1 MELDEIQTPA
11 IVADLAMMEHNMRKY
26 QNYADQG
33 GCALRPHIKTHKI
46 PRLARMQLDF
56 GAKGI
61 TCAKLGEAEVMADSG
76 IGDIFMAY
84 PVIGP
89 DKIRRFL
96 DLSQTIRMICS
107 VDSVEGASALAA
119 AARERGITAE
129 VRMEVDIGARRTGVV
144 MPRAVEMAKRIA
156 GMPGLELSGI
166 FGYKAMVLEGGPTLD
181 PAAAGREE
189 GELLGETAQ
198 RIREAGIPLR
208 DVSAGSTPTAP
219 YAAMAEGVNE
229 IRPGTYIFQD
239 AQRIVQGA
247 ASPEECCGVMK
258 VTVVSTPEKDRAV
271 IDAGTKALAGDS
283 KLHAAPM
290 FLSSYGQILGR
301 PDLRIDRM
309 NEEHG
314 MIVCDGETGLHVG
327 QALYVIPNHI
337 CTCINLFDR
346 IYIREHDGSLTETP
360 VAARGRS
367 V

>member
-1 MELDEIQTPA
+1 MELAEIQTPA
-11 IVADLAMMEHNMRKY
+11 IIADLAMMEHNMEKF
-26 QNYADQG
+26 QGYADRG

-46 PRLARMQLDF
+46 PRIAKMQLAH

-76 IGDIFMAY
+76 IDDIFMAY

-89 DKIRRFL
+89 AKIQRFL
-96 DLSQTIRMICS
+96 DLSQRIRMICS
-107 VDSVEGASALAA
+107 VDSMEGAAAISAA
-119 AARERGITAE
+119 AKERGIVAE
-129 VRMEVDIGARRTGVV
+129 VRMEVDTGAHRTGVII
-144 MPRAVEMAKRIA
+144 PEALEMAKRICEL
-156 GMPGLELSGI
+156 PNLDLSGI
-166 FGYKAMVLEGGPTLD
+166 FTYKAMILEGRPTLD

-189 GELLGETAQ
+189 GRLIGEVAEVL
-198 RIREAGIPLR
+198 RDAGIDIR

-219 YAAMAEGVNE
+219 YVAAADGVNE

-247 ASPEECCGVMK
+247 AAPAECCGVMK
-258 VTVVSTPEKDRAV
+258 VTVVSTPARDRAV

-283 KLHAAPM
+283 KLHAEPM
-290 FLSSYGQILGR
+290 FLSSYGQILDH

-337 CTCINLFDR
+337 CTCINLFDE
-346 IYIREHDGSLTETP
+346 IYIREHDGSLTRTP